1 MRGRCYGRTENQAE
15 LPPPSVS
22 HSRGSAVLNSLGS
35 PASRRVY
42 ECSTDQFIAWYCSEL
57 RLAPNRIPVVR
68 YRMHLESRVSRQCH
82 QPATRARSQARTRK
96 RRLRFA
102 ESRISCGD
110 QPSERSQATR
120 VSLWQL
126 VERRAK
132 LRSDQN
138 ALVRTACVPNETT
151 PWLAV
156 LFGCGFRRQ
165 DDEYCYRLV
174 QVCTPVHPGPNWW

>member
-1 MRGRCYGRTENQAE
+1 MGEQRIKPNYRRRVSRIPEDRRCSTASARRPRAAFTNA
-15 LPPPSVS
+15 PPIKS
-22 HSRGSAVLNSLGS
+22 SRGTALSSDWLRTGS
-35 PASRRVY
+35 QWFATG
-42 ECSTDQFIAWYCSEL
+42 CTWNQGAG
-57 RLAPNRIPVVR
+57 
-68 YRMHLESRVSRQCH
+68 RQCH